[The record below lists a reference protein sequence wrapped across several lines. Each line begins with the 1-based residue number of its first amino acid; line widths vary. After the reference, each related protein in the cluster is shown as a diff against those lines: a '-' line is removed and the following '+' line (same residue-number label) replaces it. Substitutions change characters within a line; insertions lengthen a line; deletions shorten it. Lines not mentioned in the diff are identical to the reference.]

1 MEVDSDIMKTKLI
14 QVVVDEGLHKAI
26 KLYCIN
32 NNISISKYVVSLIVD
47 NLTPGKKI
55 SSKSKVVPSVEP
67 PIEEMSKED
76 KIQSVLD
83 KFDHKRIDYSPP
95 TITDMCP
102 TNNKLSFTAWV
113 DSLTLENRYPTTTLH
128 ERYNKYC
135 VSD

>member
-1 MEVDSDIMKTKLI
+1 MEDVDVKKGMFIEVEAELYKS
-14 QVVVDEGLHKAI
+14 I
-26 KLYCIN
+26 KMHCIN
-32 NNISISKYVVSLIVD
+32 SGISMKEYVVSLIVN
-47 NLTPGKKI
+47 NLTRGKKI

-95 TITDMCP
+95 TPIDMCP
-102 TNNKLSFTAWV
+102 TNNKLSFSAWV